1 MTRLPASIFTL
12 TMIGALAA
20 AGHSAP
26 RPALNWNTIL
36 HSKLCVTEGVVGENA
51 EHRLTVDVTKMRAFV
66 TVATAQDIEARFT
79 YRGGSKTETPLGSG
93 AIRRQ
98 FGFKLHAQDP
108 CNLVYAMWR
117 IAPKDELVVSVKSN
131 PGQKTSAE
139 CGNRGYKD
147 IKPAR
152 NSPVPPMR
160 EGSSHDL
167 RAEMA
172 GDELRVYADGTL
184 VWEGAVGPLAMQFHG
199 PVGIRSDNVN
209 LEFELRAGQSGE
221 NHPDYQLACKPG
233 SGENE

>member
-1 MTRLPASIFTL
+1 MTRPSASLYAL
-12 TMIGALAA
+12 TIITALAA
-20 AGHSAP
+20 LSHPGSL
-26 RPALNWNTIL
+26 PALHWNTIS
-36 HSKLCVTEGVVGENA
+36 HSKLCVTEGVIGENA
-51 EHRLTVDVTKMRAFV
+51 DHRLTVDVTKMRAFV
-66 TVATAQDIEARFT
+66 TVATSQDIAARFT

-131 PGQKTSAE
+131 PGLKTSAE

-152 NSPVPPMR
+152 SSPVPAMPV
-160 EGSSHDL
+160 GSTHSL
-167 RAEMA
+167 RAEMT
-172 GDELRVYADGTL
+172 DEELGVYADDKL
-184 VWEGAVGPLAMQFHG
+184 VWEGAVGPLAMRFHG

-209 LEFELRAGQSGE
+209 LEFELRAGQTGE
-221 NHPDYQLACKPG
+221 NHPEFELACKPG
-233 SGENE
+233 PGESE